1 MATNNP
7 HLPTDK
13 GIILKGVAWTTGYRV
28 FATFAQFGAMLV
40 LVRII
45 PPEEYGRA
53 GAVVGVLTMLN
64 VLSCRAFFSQ
74 ALQLPKGEEPDW
86 TMHWRAGL
94 WLQATLFVVTN
105 AIAGGLWFVPSHRS
119 IATLLHLA
127 SLGILIECPSSLR
140 STMLQRALDF
150 PRLRILDGISKTFSI
165 LTMLSLGVAGFGA
178 LAIVAGAN
186 VIPAIPGAIDLLLVH
201 RFRPRSGWFK
211 FLDWRRYKASLLFG
225 FQQSWSGLLQ
235 SLRGALEAAVLPLQ
249 LGFAA
254 LGLLQRAQSLFLATV
269 GQVNSIFAE
278 TVYPLLPK
286 HAAEPER
293 YRNTATLFLQVVFW
307 IVLPGAVFVAWQG
320 KAALRVLYGERW
332 IAADPLIAP
341 GAVIGAAVCLFGA
354 GYNILLAKT
363 DLKRCVLLDVTVA
376 LATAPLILTVMLG
389 GDMVTYAWA
398 LGAGQLTAAV
408 AAIGMATRW
417 LQPGWPRTVLAPPLV
432 GATVAVLALHATLG
446 LESLPL
452 IVQLLCRGSLY
463 LCIMALVI
471 RVLFPSVLVATMQGV
486 PGGHVSVGG
495 FGCLRGKPP
504 SKCSARLWLP

>member
-1 MATNNP
+1 MATN
-7 HLPTDK
+7 D
-13 GIILKGVAWTTGYRV
+13 IILKGIAWTTGYRV
-28 FATFAQFGAMLV
+28 FAMLAQFGAMLV

-64 VLSCRAFFSQ
+64 VLSCRAFVSQ
-74 ALQLPKGEEPDW
+74 ALQLPEGEEPDW
-86 TMHWRAGL
+86 TMHWRAGF

-105 AIAGGLWFVPSHRS
+105 AIAGGLWFLPSHRS
-119 IATLLHLA
+119 IAFLLHLA
-127 SLGILIECPSSLR
+127 SLGAVFECPSALR

-150 PRLRILDGISKTFSI
+150 PRLRILDGISKAFSI

-186 VIPAIPGAIDLLLVH
+186 VVPAIPGAVDLLLVH
-201 RFRPRSGWFK
+201 RFRPPGWFK
-211 FLDWRRYKASLLFG
+211 FLDWRRYKSSLLFG

-235 SLRGALEAAVLPLQ
+235 SSRGALEAAVLPLQ

-254 LGLLQRAQSLFLATV
+254 LGLLQRAQSLFLSTV

-293 YRNTATLFLQVVFW
+293 YRRTATLFLQVVFW
-307 IVLPGAVFVAWQG
+307 IVLPGAFFVGWQG
-320 KAALRVLYGERW
+320 KAVLRVLYGERW

-341 GAVIGAAVCLFGA
+341 GAAIGAAVCVFGA
-354 GYNILLAKT
+354 GYNIVLAKT
-363 DLKRCVLLDVTVA
+363 ELRRCVLLDVTVA
-376 LATAPLILTVMLG
+376 LATAPVIFTVMLG
-389 GDMVTYAWA
+389 GNMVAYAWA
-398 LGAGQLTAAV
+398 LAAGQFVAAV
-408 AAIGMATRW
+408 VAIGVATRW
-417 LQPGWPRTVLAPPLV
+417 LQQGWPRTVLAPPLV
-432 GATVAVLALHATLG
+432 GATVAVLALHVTLG

-463 LCIMALVI
+463 LCITALVV
-471 RVLFPSVLVATMQGV
+471 RVLFPSVLTATMQGI
-486 PGGHVSVGG
+486 PGG
-495 FGCLRGKPP
+495 
-504 SKCSARLWLP
+504 ARLGRWLRLPPREAAVET